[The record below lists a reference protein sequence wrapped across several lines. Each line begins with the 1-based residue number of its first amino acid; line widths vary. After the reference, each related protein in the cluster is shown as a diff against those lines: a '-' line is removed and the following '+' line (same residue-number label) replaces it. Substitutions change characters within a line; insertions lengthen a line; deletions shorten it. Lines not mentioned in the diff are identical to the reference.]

1 MTSNPTGHPRG
12 LPTLFFTE
20 MWERWS
26 YYGMRALMVPFM
38 TVASGGLGMEKKQAM
53 AIYGLYIA
61 AVYASAFPGGWVG
74 DRLLGTKRAVWWGG
88 VAIALGH
95 LVLGMQGQTPFFLG
109 LLIIALGS
117 GLLKSNMSTLVGLI
131 YPEGGQRRDAGFTI
145 FYLGINLGAFIG
157 PLISG
162 WLQQSDSWGW
172 RWAFASASAG
182 MFLGLVQWQLTRKAL
197 AGVGERITHEGQ
209 NLKREWSILC
219 AALTVLLVLTSMCVL
234 GVITLNPVLLAH
246 LVTVAILVAAVLFF
260 AWLFLFGRLSDDEKA
275 RTWLIIMLF
284 GVSALFWAGF
294 EQMGSSFNV
303 FAEEHTIRLIGSW
316 EIPTAWFQSVNP
328 LFVILLSPV
337 VALLWQVMERR
348 GLSPSMT
355 TKMGWAMLLLALGF
369 GLATLAAHRALDVG
383 KVWPLW
389 LLGIYFCHTLG
400 ELFLSPVGLSA
411 VTKLSPARHTG
422 QMMGIWFLGT
432 SLGDVLSG
440 IIAGEVSGDAM
451 HAMPV
456 IFMRVVWIA
465 SIAGLLLLLF
475 AKPLQKFARGV
486 Q

>member
-1 MTSNPTGHPRG
+1 MNQDPSGHPRG
-12 LPTLFFTE
+12 LRTLFFTE

-38 TVASGGLGMEKKQAM
+38 TTASGGLGLDKKQSM

-61 AVYASAFPGGWVG
+61 TVYASAFPGGWVG

-88 VAIALGH
+88 VAIAVGH
-95 LVLGMQGQTPFFLG
+95 LVLGIQGQTSFFLG

-117 GLLKSNMSTLVGLI
+117 GLLKSNMSTLVGQI

-145 FYLGINLGAFIG
+145 FYLGINLGAFLG
-157 PLISG
+157 PLVSG
-162 WLQQSDSWGW
+162 WLQQSASWGW

-182 MFLGLVQWQLTRKAL
+182 MFLGLVQWQLTRQAL
-197 AGVGERITHEGQ
+197 DGVGDRMVHPRQ
-209 NLKREWSILC
+209 NLKREWGLLLTAL
-219 AALTVLLVLTSMCVL
+219 AALTVVTVLCVR
-234 GVITLNPVLLAH
+234 GIMTLDPVMLAH
-246 LVTVAILVAAVLFF
+246 GVSVAILIAAVFF
-260 AWLFLFGRLSDDEKA
+260 FGWLFICGRLSTDEKA
-275 RTWLIIMLF
+275 RTCLILMLF

-303 FAEEHTIRLIGSW
+303 FAEEHTVRQLGSW
-316 EIPTAWFQSVNP
+316 EVPTAWFQSINP
-328 LFVILLSPV
+328 LFVILFSPL
-337 VALLWQVMERR
+337 VALLWQAMGRR
-348 GLSPSMT
+348 GLQPSMT

-369 GLATLAAHRALDVG
+369 GLATLAAHRALEVG
-383 KVWPLW
+383 KVLPLW
-389 LLGIYFCHTLG
+389 LLGIYLCHTLG

-411 VTKLSPARHTG
+411 VTKLAPARHTG

-456 IFMRVVWIA
+456 IFMRVVWISTA
-465 SIAGLLLLLF
+465 SGLMLLLF
-475 AKPLQKFARGV
+475 AKPLQRLARGIN
-486 Q
+486 

>member
-1 MTSNPTGHPRG
+1 MTSEPSGHPRG
-12 LPTLFFTE
+12 LRTLFFTE

-38 TVASGGLGMEKKQAM
+38 TVASGGLGLDKKQAM

-61 AVYASAFPGGWVG
+61 TVYASAFPGGWVG

-88 VAIALGH
+88 VAIAVGH
-95 LVLGMQGQTPFFLG
+95 LVLAMHGQTPFFLG
-109 LLIIALGS
+109 LLTIALGS

-145 FYLGINLGAFIG
+145 FYLGINLGAFCA
-157 PLISG
+157 PMVSG
-162 WLQQSDSWGW
+162 WLQQSEAWGS
-172 RWAFASASAG
+172 RWAFASATAG
-182 MFLGLVQWQLTRKAL
+182 MFLGLVQWQLTRKEL
-197 AGVGERITHEGQ
+197 ARVGDRVMHPGQ
-209 NLKREWSILC
+209 NVKREWSLVC
-219 AALTVLLVLTSMCVL
+219 AALAVLIALTMLCVS
-234 GVITLNPVLLAH
+234 GAITLDPVLLAH
-246 LVTVAILVAAVLFF
+246 VVTLAILIAAALFF
-260 AWLFLFGRLSDDEKA
+260 GWLFIFGKLSPDEKA
-275 RTWLIIMLF
+275 RVWLIIMLF

-294 EQMGSSFNV
+294 EQMGSSFNI
-303 FAEEHTIRLIGSW
+303 FAEEHTVRQIGSW
-316 EIPTAWFQSVNP
+316 VIPTAWFQSVNP
-328 LFVILLSPV
+328 LFVILMSPV
-337 VALLWQVMERR
+337 VAMLWQAMDRR
-348 GLSPSMT
+348 GIKPSLT

-369 GLATLAAHRALDVG
+369 GLAVFAAHRALDVG
-383 KVWPLW
+383 KVWPSW
-389 LLGIYFCHTLG
+389 LLGIYFCHTVG

-411 VTKLSPARHTG
+411 VTKLAPMRYTG

-456 IFMRVVWIA
+456 IFTRVVWIS
-465 SIAGLLLLLF
+465 SIAGLLLLIF